1 MTDSSAGATVAA
13 ATAVDPAA
21 AVVVGGAVAVA
32 ADSDVAAAVVV
43 ECGRAPLK
51 PIPKT
56 WRACATRC
64 ATSPIRPS
72 A

>member
-32 ADSDVAAAVVV
+32 ADSDVAVVV

-51 PIPKT
+51 SIPKT